1 MFIEYLLRES
11 HWEEPGEG
19 PKHLFGGSAYYV
31 IPLKIQEKNGK
42 VRLCIWH
49 LQGVL

>member
-19 PKHLFGGSAYYV
+19 LQHLFGGSACY
-31 IPLKIQEKNGK
+31 PPKDPGEE
-42 VRLCIWH
+42 W
-49 LQGVL
+49 